1 VLDRLCHQGGSARI
15 IALADEMLRTTLKMH
30 EDHRE
35 HIIREL
41 DA

>member
-1 VLDRLCHQGGSARI
+1 
-15 IALADEMLRTTLKMH
+15 LAKELLATLRTTLKMH